1 MSDTED
7 DGHGAIPD
15 GGRGVLDR
23 LGVERRRD
31 LYQARSSFRCAHVP
45 RDFAACDGDMV
56 IEVSKVPATDA
67 TASGRFGRL
76 VLRHLLHWRVQPG
89 DTHQLLV
96 ALGSAVEARDVRA
109 TAQLWQKLE
118 RDTLCASRTTPSATW
133 ARYAVEAKWPY
144 CDYELV
150 AFLALRVRRPTLLIA
165 FMAVHEGQPR
175 ASGGVVGVIAA
186 VLSDCFV
193 VSRLMGDFAGDLR
206 SDDERWASRARECAT
221 DVPTLKSDWMR
232 ALGVLYLFGTGFVS
246 DAKFKLYCAWSDA
259 GTTRTC
265 TTSLLDVAVLA
276 SERSAAPTI
285 AALQCGNWTK
295 SCVLRAFR
303 YALVPGALRGD
314 TFVEVA
320 AALYRVMV
328 SEVALSTIVG
338 VRRCAWRCV
347 YKNASWWTEVETYGL
362 LKQARMQTA
371 TVEDAQ
377 CPMNFEILVRR
388 MCALDKE
395 SDDQDN
401 SEDALRHVL
410 KCALNPRHATD
421 EKTKPALLLELLRI
435 SKRAGILEEVAGAGG
450 GARVLKRAALK
461 HREIYGSVL
470 SIFCDEGALRPEH
483 FHGGLLALEN
493 VARAGA
499 REPFMLLLNALA
511 ASDAARLRRKL
522 TAPVLRCFVE
532 KLCSVSNE
540 LLVNQLVVDFG
551 TLLNLGEWTEADL
564 QMALVAASSVKSGVA
579 IQVLISPPHNAKL
592 VDGDALVRAVF
603 DAVFAPGEPLVRSVG
618 ARWGKRG
625 REV

>member
-1 MSDTED
+1 MSHTED

-31 LYQARSSFRCAHVP
+31 LYQARSSFRGAHVP

-76 VLRHLLHWRVQPG
+76 VLRNLLHPHVQPG

-96 ALGSAVEARDVRA
+96 ALGSAVEARDVSA

-118 RDTLCASRTTPSATW
+118 RDALFASRTTPSATW
-133 ARYAVEAKWPY
+133 ARYAVEAKWPC

-150 AFLALRVRRPTLLIA
+150 SFLALRVRRPTLLIA
-165 FMAVHEGQPR
+165 FMAVDEGQPR
-175 ASGGVVGVIAA
+175 ASGYVVGVIAA

-246 DAKFKLYCAWSDA
+246 NAQFKLHCAWSDA

-328 SEVALSTIVG
+328 SEAAQSTILR

-347 YKNASWWTEVETYGL
+347 YSNASWWTEVETCGL

-388 MCALDKE
+388 MCALDSE
-395 SDDQDN
+395 SGVDQENADK
-401 SEDALRHVL
+401 ALRHVL
-410 KCALNPRHATD
+410 RCALNPCSV

-435 SKRAGILEEVAGAGG
+435 SKRAGRLEEVAGAGC

-461 HREIYGSVL
+461 HREIYSSVL

-483 FHGGLLALEN
+483 WHGGLLALES

-522 TAPVLRCFVE
+522 TTPVLRCFVE

-592 VDGDALVRAVF
+592 LDGDALVRAVF